1 MRLFLSQEQ
10 FTIHSK
16 GCKPELWF
24 QLMQL
29 KFYVG
34 TMINARGINHIETT
48 DEKVIKEFNKEVNFE
63 FEILAWVVIFHVD
76 WKMKKLL
83 LRW

>member
-1 MRLFLSQEQ
+1 
-10 FTIHSK
+10 
-16 GCKPELWF
+16 
-24 QLMQL
+24 MQL

-63 FEILAWVVIFHVD
+63 FEILA
-76 WKMKKLL
+76 
-83 LRW
+83 